1 MEPIVITLIFVALV
15 ESLLLIAQG
24 EELADKNDLIRF
36 LNFRIKELEEKG
48 GKEKDGSEGD
58 HHKDQV
64 PCNDCKG
71 QGAGQDI

>member
-24 EELADKNDLIRF
+24 EELSDKNDLIRF

-48 GKEKDGSEGD
+48 GTEDDGSERD

-71 QGAGQDI
+71 QGTGQDI